1 MPGYAMWSYALP
13 PMVNSAM
20 RRLGA
25 GLLALVAVALM
36 GGCAERAPQTA
47 MVAASPDGG
56 YGYSDQRLAPDFYAV
71 HYVSPE
77 LSLPADE
84 DARSRQ
90 LDTEKARAFDL
101 ALWRSSQ
108 IAAAEGFSYLKVEED
123 HRDASVDV
131 KREYAPPPALGL
143 SGYYGLGGSMYSPW
157 GFYGQP
163 PGLVPY
169 WFYQDPYAVQQY
181 SVKVSGRVTS
191 SLKVAFAKAP
201 APGFEDAAALGK
213 RLSQQYAGV
222 TYP

>member
-1 MPGYAMWSYALP
+1 
-13 PMVNSAM
+13 M

-25 GLLALVAVALM
+25 GVLAAVAVALI
-36 GGCAERAPQTA
+36 GGCAERAPRTA
-47 MVAASPDGG
+47 MIAASPDGG
-56 YGYSDQRLAPDFYAV
+56 YGYSDQRLAPDLYDI

-77 LSLPADE
+77 LSLPEDE
-84 DARSRQ
+84 GARARQ
-90 LDTEKARAFDL
+90 LDAEKARAFDL

-143 SGYYGLGGSMYSPW
+143 SGFYGLGGSMYPPW
-157 GFYGQP
+157 EFYGQP

-213 RLSQQYAGV
+213 RLSEQYAGV

>member
-1 MPGYAMWSYALP
+1 M
-13 PMVNSAM
+13 
-20 RRLGA
+20 
-25 GLLALVAVALM
+25 LAVVAVVLL
-36 GGCAERAPQTA
+36 GGCAERTPQTA
-47 MVAASPDGG
+47 MVAASPGGG
-56 YGYSDQRLAPDFYAV
+56 YGYSDERLAPDLYDV

-77 LSLPADE
+77 LRLPADE
-84 DARSRQ
+84 NARARQ
-90 LDTEKARAFDL
+90 LEAEKARAFDL

-108 IAAAEGFSYLKVEED
+108 IAAAEGFSYLKVEEG

-131 KREYAPPPALGL
+131 KREYAPPPALGA
-143 SGYYGLGGSMYSPW
+143 SGFYGWGGSMYAPW

-169 WFYQDPYAVQQY
+169 WFYQNPYADQQY
-181 SVKVSGRVTS
+181 TIKVTGQVTS

-213 RLSQQYAGV
+213 RLSQQYAGA

>member
-1 MPGYAMWSYALP
+1 
-13 PMVNSAM
+13 
-20 RRLGA
+20 
-25 GLLALVAVALM
+25 LAVVAVALI
-36 GGCAERAPQTA
+36 GGCAARAPQTA

-56 YGYSDQRLAPDFYAV
+56 YGYSDQRLAPDLYDI

-77 LSLPADE
+77 LNLPEDE
-84 DARSRQ
+84 GARARQ
-90 LDTEKARAFDL
+90 LDAEKTRAFDL

-143 SGYYGLGGSMYSPW
+143 SGFYGPGGSMYPPW

-163 PGLVPY
+163 LGLAPY

-181 SVKVSGRVTS
+181 SVKVSGRVTA

-201 APGFEDAAALGK
+201 APALK
-213 RLSQQYAGV
+213 MRRRSASACPSN
-222 TYP
+222 TPA